1 MDRVE
6 VTFRNM
12 KTSDSLE
19 QDIRERAGKLETY
32 CPDIVSCRVLVGIP
46 HKHHEQGNR
55 FEVHI
60 NVAVPGEEIAVSHP
74 PQVSER
80 DVRLVVRD
88 AFAAAKRQVQDYA
101 RRKRLAVKAHT
112 AKVTVART

>member
-12 KTSDSLE
+12 KTSEWLE
-19 QDIRERAGKLETY
+19 QDIRERARKLEAL
-32 CPDIVSCRVLVGIP
+32 CPEIIACRVLVGIP

-60 NVAVPGEEIAVSHP
+60 DLTVPGEEIAVSHP
-74 PQVSER
+74 PLAA
-80 DVRLVVRD
+80 DKDAKLAVRD
-88 AFAAAKRQVQDYA
+88 AFAAAKRQVHDYST
-101 RRKRLAVKAHT
+101 RKRLAVKAH
-112 AKVTVART
+112 